1 MSVRGPLQR
10 SNSRDEALAAIAEAL
25 SLVGQPDEK
34 LAQFDELEKAGNQTH
49 DFSDARSVKP
59 VENARRNRLVSP
71 SLVGLLALTCIGVA
85 VLVQQSS
92 RGQVSPDPVSTS
104 SVSIRKSEE
113 LPARPAPHDS
123 DLAVRTNSEPRA
135 EASLQRPPAPPMAP
149 ELAQQIQ
156 TIARELANVE
166 QGIDQLKTE
175 QSQMVRDTAEL
186 AKYLKATQE
195 IALRNADLT
204 ENLKATQAQM
214 ARDNGNLADQLKA
227 SQDLMTGIAEQLR
240 QSREQV
246 ARLVASEQKPQPR
259 TRASSPQT
267 VASSPQTV
275 ASSTRRQVPTPPQPP
290 VSVRTQDS
298 GHLQPKQQ

>member
-1 MSVRGPLQR
+1 
-10 SNSRDEALAAIAEAL
+10 
-25 SLVGQPDEK
+25 
-34 LAQFDELEKAGNQTH
+34 
-49 DFSDARSVKP
+49 
-59 VENARRNRLVSP
+59 
-71 SLVGLLALTCIGVA
+71 
-85 VLVQQSS
+85 
-92 RGQVSPDPVSTS
+92 
-104 SVSIRKSEE
+104 
-113 LPARPAPHDS
+113 
-123 DLAVRTNSEPRA
+123 
-135 EASLQRPPAPPMAP
+135 MAP

-195 IALRNADLT
+195 IALHNADLT

-214 ARDNGNLADQLKA
+214 ARDNGNIADQLKA

-240 QSREQV
+240 QRREQV

-259 TRASSPQT
+259 PR
-267 VASSPQTV
+267 ASSPQTV

>member
-1 MSVRGPLQR
+1 MSARGPLQR
-10 SNSRDEALAAIAEAL
+10 SHSRDEALAAIAEAL
-25 SLVGQPDEK
+25 RLVGQPDEK
-34 LAQFDELEKAGNQTH
+34 RAQFDELEKVRNEAH

-71 SLVGLLALTCIGVA
+71 SLAGLLALTCIGVA
-85 VLVQQSS
+85 VLARQSS
-92 RGQVSPDPVSTS
+92 HGQVSPDPVSTS
-104 SVSIRKSEE
+104 SVSIKKSEE
-113 LPARPAPHDS
+113 MPARPAPHDS
-123 DLAVRTNSEPRA
+123 DLAVKTNSAAAEPRA
-135 EASLQRPPAPPMAP
+135 EAPLQRAPTPPMVP

-186 AKYLKATQE
+186 TEHLKATEE
-195 IALRNADLT
+195 IARHNADLT
-204 ENLKATQAQM
+204 EDLKATQAQM

-240 QSREQV
+240 QSQEQV
-246 ARLVASEQKPQPR
+246 ARLVASEQKPRPR
-259 TRASSPQT
+259 TPASSPQT
-267 VASSPQTV
+267 VAN
-275 ASSTRRQVPTPPQPP
+275 STRRPVPTPPQPL
-290 VSVRTQDS
+290 VGVRTQDS

>member
-25 SLVGQPDEK
+25 SLVGRPDEK
-34 LAQFDELEKAGNQTH
+34 LAQFDELEKAGNETH

-113 LPARPAPHDS
+113 LPARAAPHDS
-123 DLAVRTNSEPRA
+123 DLAVRTNSEPPA
-135 EASLQRPPAPPMAP
+135 EASLQRAPAPPMAP

-195 IALRNADLT
+195 IALHNADLT
-204 ENLKATQAQM
+204 ENLKATQ

-259 TRASSPQT
+259 PR
-267 VASSPQTV
+267 ASSPQTV
-275 ASSTRRQVPTPPQPP
+275 ASSTRRPVPAPPQPP